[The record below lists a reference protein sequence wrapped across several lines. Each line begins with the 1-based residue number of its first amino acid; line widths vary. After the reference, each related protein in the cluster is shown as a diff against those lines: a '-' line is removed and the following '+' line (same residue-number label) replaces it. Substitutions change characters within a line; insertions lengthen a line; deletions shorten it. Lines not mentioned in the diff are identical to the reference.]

1 MIIIKTPK
9 KMEANLKIFASV
21 IDSKTKE
28 QIDSIVSREPYSS
41 ERVRIMPDVHAGRG
55 CVIGFT
61 STTSQGKVNPHLV
74 GNDIGCGMTLVK
86 LGKIDIDYKD
96 LNGFVDLVAKK
107 GTQSNTPFGGFL
119 YDFMKMSNV
128 TISSLRCGVDQDEF
142 QKITNTLGTLGGG
155 NHFIEIGKSETGDLY
170 LVIHSGSRRL
180 GSHVYKYYVSKNSE
194 VVKKSK
200 SEKIKEMIEDM
211 KKNGLHSQI
220 EERVK
225 EMRASWQSTD
235 ILDES
240 LLYDYLHD
248 IGVAVE
254 FAILSRMYIAM
265 SIGEHL
271 GLKIESSQIEHCVHN
286 YIDDHGI
293 IRKGACSAYKD
304 QRVVIPINMRDGII
318 IGRGLG
324 NPYWNY
330 SAPHG
335 AGRVMSRTEAKKKFT
350 LEELRESM
358 EGIQTWSLS
367 EDVIDESPSAYKKL
381 EDILPWLAET
391 VDVEGVL
398 KPVYNYK
405 IAE

>member
-1 MIIIKTPK
+1 
-9 KMEANLKIFASV
+9 MEANIKIFASV
-21 IDSKTKE
+21 IDETTKK
-28 QIDSIVSREPYSS
+28 QIDSIVSAEPYSTES
-41 ERVRIMPDVHAGRG
+41 VRIMPDVHAGRG

-96 LNGFVDLVAKK
+96 LNEFVDLVAKK

-119 YDFMKMSNV
+119 YDFMKMSNM

-142 QKITNTLGTLGGG
+142 QKIFNTLGTLGGG
-155 NHFIEIGKSETGDLY
+155 NHFIEIGKSEVGDLY

-180 GSHVYKYYVSKNSE
+180 GSHVYKYYVSKNLTMI
-194 VVKKSK
+194 KKSK
-200 SEKIKEMIEDM
+200 SEKIKEMIAEM

-225 EMRASWQSTD
+225 EIRASQQSTD

-248 IGVAVE
+248 MGIAVE

-271 GLKIESSQIEHCVHN
+271 GLKIDNSQIEHCVHN
-286 YIDDHGI
+286 YIDNHGI

-324 NPYWNY
+324 NPDWNY

-335 AGRVMSRTEAKKKFT
+335 AGRVMSRTEAKKKLT

-358 EGIQTWSLS
+358 EGVNTWSLS

-391 VDVEGVL
+391 VDVEGIL

>member
-1 MIIIKTPK
+1 
-9 KMEANLKIFASV
+9 MEANIKIFASV
-21 IDSKTKE
+21 IDETTKK
-28 QIDSIVSREPYSS
+28 QIDSIVSTEPYSTES
-41 ERVRIMPDVHAGRG
+41 VRIMPDVHAGRG

-86 LGKIDIDYKD
+86 LGNIDDIDYKD
-96 LNGFVDLVAKK
+96 LNDFVDLVAKK

-119 YDFMKMSNV
+119 YDFMKMSNMM
-128 TISSLRCGVDQDEF
+128 ISSLRCGVDQDEF

-180 GSHVYKYYVSKNSE
+180 GSYVYKYYVSKNSE
-194 VVKKSK
+194 MIKKSK
-200 SEKIKEMIEDM
+200 SEAIKSMIEDM
-211 KKNGLHSQI
+211 KKNGLHAKI

-225 EMRASWQSTD
+225 EMRASWQDTD

-248 IGVAVE
+248 MGVAVE

-265 SIGEHL
+265 SISEHL

-324 NPYWNY
+324 NPDWNY

-335 AGRVMSRTEAKKKFT
+335 AGRVMSRTEAKKKLT
-350 LEELRESM
+350 LEELQKSM
-358 EGIQTWSLS
+358 EGVNTWSLS
-367 EDVIDESPSAYKKL
+367 KDVIDESPSAYKKL

-391 VDVEGVL
+391 VDVECVL

>member
-1 MIIIKTPK
+1 
-9 KMEANLKIFASV
+9 MEANLKIFASV

-28 QIDSIVSREPYSS
+28 QIDSIVSRDPYSS
-41 ERVRIMPDVHAGRG
+41 ESVRIMPDVHAGRG

-61 STTSQGKVNPHLV
+61 STTTQGKVNPHLV

-86 LGKIDIDYKD
+86 LGKIDDIDYKD
-96 LNGFVDLVAKK
+96 LNEFVDLVAKK
-107 GTQSNTPFGGFL
+107 GVESGAPFGGFL
-119 YDFMKMSNV
+119 HDFMKFYGVLM
-128 TISSLRCGVDQDEF
+128 SSLRCNVSPDEL
-142 QKITNTLGTLGGG
+142 QKIFGTFGTLGGG
-155 NHFIEIGKSETGDLY
+155 NHFIEIGKSESGDLY

-180 GSHVYKYYVSKNSE
+180 GNHVYKYYVSKNFD
-194 VVKKSK
+194 VIKKSK
-200 SEKIKEMIEDM
+200 SEKIKAMISEM

-225 EMRASWQSTD
+225 EIRASEESAD

-240 LLYDYLHD
+240 LLYDYFHD
-248 IGVAVE
+248 MGVAVE
-254 FAILSRMYIAM
+254 FAILSRMYMAM

-271 GLKIESSQIEHCVHN
+271 GLKIDNTKIEHCVHN

-324 NPYWNY
+324 NPDWNY

-335 AGRVMSRTEAKKKFT
+335 AGRVMSRTEAREKLT
-350 LEELRESM
+350 LDELQKSM
-358 EGIQTWSLS
+358 EGVNTWSLS

-398 KPVYNYK
+398 KPIYNYK

>member
-1 MIIIKTPK
+1 
-9 KMEANLKIFASV
+9 MEANIKIFASV
-21 IDSKTKE
+21 IDETTKK
-28 QIDSIVSREPYSS
+28 QIDSIISTPPYSAES
-41 ERVRIMPDVHAGRG
+41 VRIMPDVHAGRG

-86 LGKIDIDYKD
+86 LGKIDDIDYKD
-96 LNGFVDLVAKK
+96 LNDFVDLVAKK

-119 YDFMKMSNV
+119 YDFMKMSNM

-155 NHFIEIGKSETGDLY
+155 NHFIEIGKSEDGNLY

-180 GSHVYKYYVSKNSE
+180 GSYVYKYYVSKNSE
-194 VVKKSK
+194 MIKKSK
-200 SEKIKEMIEDM
+200 SEAIKSMIEDM
-211 KKNGLHSQI
+211 KKNGLHSKI

-225 EMRASWQSTD
+225 EMRASQQSTD

-248 IGVAVE
+248 MGVAVE

-293 IRKGACSAYKD
+293 IRKGACSAYND

-324 NPYWNY
+324 NPDWNY

-335 AGRVMSRTEAKKKFT
+335 AGRVMSRTEAKKKLT

-358 EGIQTWSLS
+358 GGINTWSLS

-391 VDVEGVL
+391 VKVEGVL

>member
-1 MIIIKTPK
+1 
-9 KMEANLKIFASV
+9 MEANLKIFASV
-21 IDSKTKE
+21 IDETTKS
-28 QIDSIVSREPYSS
+28 QIDSIVSAEPYSAES
-41 ERVRIMPDVHAGRG
+41 VRIMPDVHAGRG

-74 GNDIGCGMTLVK
+74 GNDIGCGMTIVK
-86 LGKIDIDYKD
+86 LGKINIDYKD
-96 LNGFVDLVAKK
+96 LNDFVDLIAKR

-119 YDFMKMSNV
+119 YDFMKMSNM

-180 GSHVYKYYVSKNSE
+180 GSYVYKYYVSKNLTMI
-194 VVKKSK
+194 KKSK

-225 EMRASWQSTD
+225 EMRASQQSTD

-248 IGVAVE
+248 MGIAVE

-271 GLKIESSQIEHCVHN
+271 GLKIGNSQIEHCVHN

-318 IGRGLG
+318 IGRGIG
-324 NPYWNY
+324 NPDWNY

-335 AGRVMSRTEAKKKFT
+335 AGRVMSRTEAKKKLT

-358 EGIQTWSLS
+358 EGVNTWSLS

-391 VDVEGVL
+391 VEVEGIL

>member
-1 MIIIKTPK
+1 
-9 KMEANLKIFASV
+9 MEADVKIFASV
-21 IDSKTKE
+21 IDETTKK
-28 QIDSIVSREPYSS
+28 QIDSIVSTEPYSA

-86 LGKIDIDYKD
+86 LGKIDIDYKK
-96 LNGFVDLVAKK
+96 LNGFIDLISKHGA
-107 GTQSNTPFGGFL
+107 TAILPF
-119 YDFMKMSNV
+119 YKISHKFMYELVEICK
-128 TISSLRCGVDQDEF
+128 SSLHSLQCDISGDEM
-142 QKITNTLGTLGGG
+142 QKIMNTFGTLGGG
-155 NHFIEIGKSETGDLY
+155 NHFIEIGKSKDGDLY

-180 GSHVYKYYVSKNSE
+180 GSYVYKYYVSKNSE
-194 VVKKSK
+194 MIKKSK
-200 SEKIKEMIEDM
+200 SEAVKSMIEDM

-248 IGVAVE
+248 MGVAVE
-254 FAILSRMYIAM
+254 FAKHNREFIAI
-265 SIGEHL
+265 SICEYL
-271 GLKIESSQIEHCVHN
+271 GVNTNIRQIEHCVHN
-286 YIDDHGI
+286 YIDDHKGI
-293 IRKGACSAYKD
+293 IRKGACSAYVD

-318 IGRGLG
+318 IGRGIG
-324 NPYWNY
+324 NSDWNY

-335 AGRVMSRTEAKKKFT
+335 AGRVMSRTEAKKKLT

-358 EGIQTWSLS
+358 EGVNTWSLS
-367 EDVIDESPSAYKKL
+367 EDMIDESPSAYKKL

-391 VDVEGVL
+391 VKIEDIL

>member
-1 MIIIKTPK
+1 
-9 KMEANLKIFASV
+9 MEANIKIFASV
-21 IDSKTKE
+21 IDETTKA
-28 QIDSIVSREPYSS
+28 QIDSIVSTEPYSAES
-41 ERVRIMPDVHAGRG
+41 VRIMPDVHAGRG

-96 LNGFVDLVAKK
+96 LNDFVDLIAKR

-119 YDFMKMSNV
+119 YDFMKMSNM

-155 NHFIEIGKSETGDLY
+155 NHFIEIGKSEAGDLY

-180 GSHVYKYYVSKNSE
+180 GSYVYKYYVSKNLTMI
-194 VVKKSK
+194 KKSK
-200 SEKIKEMIEDM
+200 SEKIKEMIADM
-211 KKNGLHSQI
+211 KKNGLHSKI

-225 EMRASWQSTD
+225 EIRASQQSTD

-248 IGVAVE
+248 VGIAVE

-271 GLKIESSQIEHCVHN
+271 GLKIDNSQIEHCVHN

-324 NPYWNY
+324 NPDWNY

-335 AGRVMSRTEAKKKFT
+335 AGRVMSRTEAKKKLT

-358 EGIQTWSLS
+358 EGINTWSLS

-381 EDILPWLAET
+381 EDILPWLSET

>member
-1 MIIIKTPK
+1 
-9 KMEANLKIFASV
+9 MEANIKIFASV
-21 IDSKTKE
+21 IDETTNE
-28 QIDSIVSREPYSS
+28 QIDSIVSTEPYSAES
-41 ERVRIMPDVHAGRG
+41 VRIMPDVHAGRG

-86 LGKIDIDYKD
+86 LGKIDINYKD
-96 LNGFVDLVAKK
+96 LNDFVDLVAKK

-119 YDFMKMSNV
+119 YDFMKMNNM

-225 EMRASWQSTD
+225 EMRASQQSTD

-324 NPYWNY
+324 NPDWNY

-335 AGRVMSRTEAKKKFT
+335 AGRVMSRTEAKKKLT
-350 LEELRESM
+350 IEELRESM

-391 VDVEGVL
+391 VKVEGVL

>member
-1 MIIIKTPK
+1 
-9 KMEANLKIFASV
+9 MEANIKIFASV
-21 IDSKTKE
+21 IDETTKK
-28 QIDSIVSREPYSS
+28 QIDSIISTEPYSAES
-41 ERVRIMPDVHAGRG
+41 VRIMPDVHAGRG

-74 GNDIGCGMTLVK
+74 GNDIGCGMTIVK
-86 LGKIDIDYKD
+86 LGKIDDIDYKD
-96 LNGFVDLVAKK
+96 LNDFVDLVAKK

-119 YDFMKMSNV
+119 YDFMKMSNM

-155 NHFIEIGKSETGDLY
+155 NHFIEIGKSEAGDLY

-180 GSHVYKYYVSKNSE
+180 GSYVYKYYVSKNLTM
-194 VVKKSK
+194 VKKSK
-200 SEKIKEMIEDM
+200 SDTIKEMIEDM
-211 KKNGLHSQI
+211 KKNGLHAKI

-235 ILDES
+235 ILHEH

-248 IGVAVE
+248 MGVAVE

-324 NPYWNY
+324 NSDWNY

-335 AGRVMSRTEAKKKFT
+335 AGRVMSRTEAKKKLT

-358 EGIQTWSLS
+358 EGVNTWSLS

-381 EDILPWLAET
+381 EDILPWLSET
-391 VDVEGVL
+391 VDVEGIL

>member
-1 MIIIKTPK
+1 
-9 KMEANLKIFASV
+9 MEANIKIFASV
-21 IDSKTKE
+21 IDETTKA
-28 QIDSIVSREPYSS
+28 QIDSIVSTEPYSAES
-41 ERVRIMPDVHAGRG
+41 VRIMPDVHAGRG

-61 STTSQGKVNPHLV
+61 STTSQGKINPHLV
-74 GNDIGCGMTLVK
+74 GNDIGCGMTIIK
-86 LGKIDIDYKD
+86 IGKIDIDYKD
-96 LNGFVDLVAKK
+96 LNDFVDLVAKK
-107 GTQSNTPFGGFL
+107 GVQSNTPFGGFL
-119 YDFMKMSNV
+119 HDFMKFYGVLM
-128 TISSLRCGVDQDEF
+128 SSLRCNIEPDEL
-142 QKITNTLGTLGGG
+142 QKIFNTFGTLGGG
-155 NHFIEIGKSETGDLY
+155 NHFIEIGKSEVGDLY

-180 GSHVYKYYVSKNSE
+180 GSHVYKYYVSKNTE
-194 VVKKSK
+194 VIKKSK
-200 SEKIKEMIEDM
+200 SEKIKRMIAEM

-225 EMRASWQSTD
+225 EIRASQQSTD

-248 IGVAVE
+248 MGVAVE

-271 GLKIESSQIEHCVHN
+271 GLKIDNSQIEHCVHN

-318 IGRGLG
+318 IGRGIG
-324 NPYWNY
+324 NSDWNY

-335 AGRVMSRTEAKKKFT
+335 AGRVMSRTEAKKKLT

-358 EGIQTWSLS
+358 EGVQTWSLS

-391 VDVEGVL
+391 VKV
-398 KPVYNYK
+398 
-405 IAE
+405 

>member
-1 MIIIKTPK
+1 
-9 KMEANLKIFASV
+9 MEANIKIFASV
-21 IDSKTKE
+21 IDETTKK
-28 QIDSIVSREPYSS
+28 QIDSIVSAEPYSA

-86 LGKIDIDYKD
+86 LGKIDIDYND
-96 LNGFVDLVAKK
+96 LNDFVDLVAKR
-107 GTQSNTPFGGFL
+107 GTQSGVPFGGFL
-119 YDFMKMSNV
+119 YDFMKMSNM

-155 NHFIEIGKSETGDLY
+155 NHFIEIGKSEDDDLY

-180 GSHVYKYYVSKNSE
+180 GSYVYKYYVSKNSE
-194 VVKKSK
+194 MIKKSK
-200 SEKIKEMIEDM
+200 SDTIKDMIADM
-211 KKNGLHSQI
+211 KKNGLHAKI

-225 EMRASWQSTD
+225 EMRANEQSTD
-235 ILDES
+235 ILHDY

-248 IGVAVE
+248 MGVAVE

-271 GLKIESSQIEHCVHN
+271 GLNIESSQIEHCVHN

-318 IGRGLG
+318 IGHGLG
-324 NPYWNY
+324 NSDWNY

-335 AGRVMSRTEAKKKFT
+335 AGRVMSRTEAKKKLT

-358 EGIQTWSLS
+358 EGVNTWSLS

>member
-1 MIIIKTPK
+1 
-9 KMEANLKIFASV
+9 MEANIKIFASV
-21 IDSKTKE
+21 IDETTKA
-28 QIDSIVSREPYSS
+28 QIDSIISTEPYSAES
-41 ERVRIMPDVHAGRG
+41 VRIMPDVHAGRG

-74 GNDIGCGMTLVK
+74 GNDIGCGMTIVK

-96 LNGFVDLVAKK
+96 LNDFVDLVAKK
-107 GTQSNTPFGGFL
+107 GVQSNTPFGGFL
-119 YDFMKMSNV
+119 YDFMKFYGITV
-128 TISSLRCGVDQDEF
+128 SSLRCNTSPDEL
-142 QKITNTLGTLGGG
+142 QKIFNTFGTLGGG
-155 NHFIEIGKSETGDLY
+155 NHFIEIGKSEAGDLY

-180 GSHVYKYYVSKNSE
+180 GNHVYKYYVSKNSE
-194 VVKKSK
+194 VIKNSK
-200 SEKIKEMIEDM
+200 SEKIKEMIAEM

-225 EMRASWQSTD
+225 EMRAGWQDTD
-235 ILDES
+235 ILHES

-248 IGVAVE
+248 MGVAVE

-271 GLKIESSQIEHCVHN
+271 GLKIDNSQIEHCVHN
-286 YIDDHGI
+286 YIDDEGI

-324 NPYWNY
+324 NPDWNY

-335 AGRVMSRTEAKKKFT
+335 AGRVMSRTEAKKNLT

-391 VDVEGVL
+391 VDVEDIL

>member
-1 MIIIKTPK
+1 
-9 KMEANLKIFASV
+9 MEATLKIFASV
-21 IDSKTKE
+21 IDETTKA
-28 QIDSIVSREPYSS
+28 QIDSIVSSEPYSS
-41 ERVRIMPDVHAGRG
+41 ESVRIMPDVHAGRG

-61 STTSQGKVNPHLV
+61 STTSQGKINPHLV
-74 GNDIGCGMTLVK
+74 GNDIGCGMTIVK
-86 LGKIDIDYKD
+86 LGKIDIDYKK
-96 LNGFVDLVAKK
+96 LNGFIDLISKHGA
-107 GTQSNTPFGGFL
+107 TAILPF
-119 YDFMKMSNV
+119 YKISHKFMYELVEICK
-128 TISSLRCGVDQDEF
+128 SSLHSLQCDVSGDEM
-142 QKITNTLGTLGGG
+142 QKIMNIFGTLGGG
-155 NHFIEIGKSETGDLY
+155 NHFIEIGKSEAGDLY

-180 GSHVYKYYVSKNSE
+180 GSYVYKYYVSKNSD
-194 VVKKSK
+194 VIKKSK
-200 SEKIKEMIEDM
+200 SDDIKTMIEDM

-225 EMRASWQSTD
+225 EMRANEQSTD

-248 IGVAVE
+248 MGVAVE

-271 GLKIESSQIEHCVHN
+271 GLKIDNSRIEHCVHN

-324 NPYWNY
+324 NPDWNY

-335 AGRVMSRTEAKKKFT
+335 AGRVMSRTEAKKKLT

-358 EGIQTWSLS
+358 EGVNTWSLS

-391 VDVEGVL
+391 VEVECVL